1 MSGKKAS
8 LDSVNEYRPMLR
20 SAFGGAVAWAVPLTV
35 FGLRASNHSVA
46 FVRAS
51 LFDPPGDLRF
61 QLRPPSAERYLLKFD
76 PGMDI
81 VFPGLKKP
89 FKPIGV
95 MTFVLVSPFLRE
107 EKS

>member
-8 LDSVNEYRPMLR
+8 LDGVNEYRPMLR
-20 SAFGGAVAWAVPLTV
+20 SAFGRGRGVSGPAYGVR
-35 FGLRASNHSVA
+35 FEGCQSLR
-46 FVRAS
+46 
-51 LFDPPGDLRF
+51 GF
-61 QLRPPSAERYLLKFD
+61 QLRPPNAERYLLKFD